1 MDEVSQVQQSTLD
14 DVKSHDVALE
24 VAGKPCRL
32 KFGYSTWAKLEERYG
47 SINVAMEVLKGS
59 PIKALPAIIAC
70 AARVDAGQSVPT
82 EQEVLDWLDDMQ
94 LPEMMD
100 YLNMLRTSMF
110 AALPQASTI
119 EKKEGDPQ

>member
-1 MDEVSQVQQSTLD
+1 MDEVQQSTLE
-14 DVKSHDVALE
+14 DVKSHDVAIE

-70 AARVDAGQSVPT
+70 AARVEAGQEVPT

-100 YLNMLRTSMF
+100 YLTLLRTSMF
-110 AALPQASTI
+110 AALPQVTEA
-119 EKKEGDPQ
+119 EKKGSTPQ